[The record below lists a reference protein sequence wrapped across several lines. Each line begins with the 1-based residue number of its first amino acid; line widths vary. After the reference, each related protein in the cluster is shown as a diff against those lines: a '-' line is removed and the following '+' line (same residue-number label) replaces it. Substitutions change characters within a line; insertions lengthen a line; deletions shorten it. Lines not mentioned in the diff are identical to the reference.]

1 MLTNG
6 SNLGSGMVIT
16 TAVKN
21 GVAFMEVAGELDLAV
36 ADEFKEAGLA
46 ALTPA
51 ADTLVI
57 DLHGVTFMDSTAL
70 GALIAIRNAAG
81 EHYAFVVQ
89 NAQPNV
95 RRIFEITGLA
105 HTFDKHEPDAI

>member
-1 MLTNG
+1 ML
-6 SNLGSGMVIT
+6 IT
-16 TAVKN
+16 TAVSE
-21 GVAFMEVAGELDLAV
+21 GVASMQVAGELDLAV
-36 ADEFKEAGLA
+36 ADEFREAGLA

-51 ADTLVI
+51 VGSLVI

-81 EHYAFVVQ
+81 EHHAVMVQ

-95 RRIFEITGLA
+95 QRIFEITGLA
-105 HTFDKHEPDAI
+105 DIFESHEPKAI